1 MNDQDA
7 AFEALNQAWDALY
20 DSLPG
25 RWHIGK
31 PFYAQARAAW
41 LVTAWG
47 PQPGRN
53 KAQQAV
59 IGTGDTA
66 VAALR
71 DLDDR
76 LRGVPRSKGGR
87 MDELRRRLRFRYV
100 GGASNGRASTSGDD
114 ARATS
119 SGG

>member
-1 MNDQDA
+1 MNNQHA

-31 PFYAQARAAW
+31 PFYAPARSAW

-47 PQPGRN
+47 PLPGRN
-53 KAQQAV
+53 KVQQAV

-76 LRGVPRSKGGR
+76 LRGVPRSNGGR
-87 MDELRRRLRFRYV
+87 MDELRRRLRFAYV
-100 GGASNGRASTSGDD
+100 GGARNGRSSTSGG
-114 ARATS
+114 R
-119 SGG
+119 